1 MPSPKKPTARM
12 SWLDYLFGV
21 TSRAA
26 KNTWSEM
33 RSEYQAGRE
42 GRPSPQSAQRPSPAA
57 APRHAGPAWWE
68 VLKLPRGASLQEA
81 AAAYRDLIQKNHP
94 DKVAHLSERI
104 RRVADEET
112 RRINAAY
119 EEARRMLGSGGAA
132 R

>member
-1 MPSPKKPTARM
+1 MPTPKKPGESM
-12 SWLDYLFGV
+12 GWLDYIFGV
-21 TSRAA
+21 TSRKA

-33 RSEYQAGRE
+33 RAEYQAGRE
-42 GRPSPQSAQRPSPAA
+42 GRPSPGAPQRPAAA
-57 APRHAGPAWWE
+57 APRPAGPPWWE
-68 VLKLPRGASLQEA
+68 VLHLPRGASLREA
-81 AAAYRDLIQKNHP
+81 SAAYRELIQKNHP

-119 EEARRMLGSGGAA
+119 AEAQRLLGAGKTS